1 MATTQTPFSH
11 GPQSKSSPKFQ
22 YFGVWNPEEGWL
34 IDSSIPVA
42 DGSILWTQNISQ
54 AQVFRTEAAA
64 LLATKHLRDFSQIIT
79 AVRPLDH
86 AVR

>member
-1 MATTQTPFSH
+1 MAKTSTLCLLEQ
-11 GPQSKSSPKFQ
+11 QSKSLPKFPL
-22 YFGVWNPEEGWL
+22 FGVWNPEKGWL

-42 DGSILWTQNISQ
+42 DGSILWTENISQ
-54 AQVFRTEAAA
+54 AQVFRTEAKA

>member
-1 MATTQTPFSH
+1 MATTQTPSLL
-11 GPQSKSSPKFQ
+11 GQQSKSLPKFPL
-22 YFGVWNPEEGWL
+22 FGVWSEEGWL
-34 IDSSIPVA
+34 IDSSIPVV
-42 DGSILWTQNISQ
+42 DGSILWTKNISQ
-54 AQVFRTEAAA
+54 AQVFRTEAKA

>member
-1 MATTQTPFSH
+1 MATTQTPSLL
-11 GPQSKSSPKFQ
+11 GQQSKSLPKFPL
-22 YFGVWNPEEGWL
+22 FGVWSEEGWL

-42 DGSILWTQNISQ
+42 DGSILWTKNISQ
-54 AQVFRTEAAA
+54 AQVFRTEAKA

>member
-1 MATTQTPFSH
+1 MTTTQTPFLR
-11 GPQSKSSPKFQ
+11 GQQFKSLPKFQ
-22 YFGVWNPEEGWL
+22 HFGVWNPEEGWL

-42 DGSILWTQNISQ
+42 DGSILWTRNISQ
-54 AQVFRTEAAA
+54 AQVFRTEAKA

-79 AVRPLDH
+79 AVRSLHH

>member
-1 MATTQTPFSH
+1 MTTTQTPSSH
-11 GPQSKSSPKFQ
+11 GQQSKSLPKFQ
-22 YFGVWNPEEGWL
+22 FFGVWNPKEGWL

-42 DGSILWTQNISQ
+42 DGSILWTKNISQ
-54 AQVFRTEAAA
+54 AQVFRTEAKA